1 MGSIDFMPTCFL
13 VEVEGA
19 TPDDLETRLE
29 NLKDEAFKRKA
40 REVLRNIKRL
50 PPPGRSSWFLGE
62 LHLGDESE
70 Q

>member
-40 REVLRNIKRL
+40 LSCFEKHQEVTA
-50 PPPGRSSWFLGE
+50 SWTKLLVSRRITPWG
-62 LHLGDESE
+62 
-70 Q
+70 